1 MIHEIIKRRRS
12 TVLFSSEPVDENI
25 IHRLFEAARWAP
37 SSLNQQPWRFVY
49 VLKADSGYG
58 DILDCLSEKNREWAK
73 NAPVL
78 VVTIAQVIAD
88 YKDRKN
94 MYAWHDTAMA
104 YSNLVFQAVH
114 EGLAVHPMGGYD
126 RERIVRVLKLPERYE
141 PVVVAAVG
149 YRSESSAFA
158 AELLTRENTDRKR
171 KPLNEI
177 VFRETFRGS

>member
-1 MIHEIIKRRRS
+1 MPNGQLSYPIDISFAASFMI
-12 TVLFSSEPVDENI
+12 L
-25 IHRLFEAARWAP
+25 
-37 SSLNQQPWRFVY
+37 
-49 VLKADSGYG
+49 
-58 DILDCLSEKNREWAK
+58 
-73 NAPVL
+73 
-78 VVTIAQVIAD
+78 
-88 YKDRKN
+88 
-94 MYAWHDTAMA
+94 
-104 YSNLVFQAVH
+104 QAVH

-126 RERIVRVLKLPERYE
+126 RERIVRVLNLPERYE